1 MEDKS
6 KYFVVK
12 QKAVPEVL
20 QKVVEAKRLLEIERA
35 ITVQEATDRV
45 GISRSSFYKYRDD
58 IFPFYDNAK
67 GKTITLVI
75 QMEDIQGFL
84 AEVLQIVAA
93 YKANIL
99 TIHQSIPVNGV
110 ATITLSVEVRSDTGN
125 VSRMVEEIEEKK
137 NVHYVKILS
146 RE

>member
-1 MEDKS
+1 MGKTP
-6 KYFVVK
+6 KYFIVE
-12 QKAVPEVL
+12 AGALPEIFL
-20 QKVVEAKRLLEIERA
+20 KVAEAKRLLETGEVD
-35 ITVQEATDRV
+35 TVHLATRRV